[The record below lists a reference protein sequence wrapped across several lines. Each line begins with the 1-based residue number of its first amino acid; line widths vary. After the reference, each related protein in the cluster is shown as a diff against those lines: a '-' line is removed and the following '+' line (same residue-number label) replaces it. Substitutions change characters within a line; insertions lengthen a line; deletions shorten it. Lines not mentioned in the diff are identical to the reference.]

1 CMKMVTKTRMML
13 YVEDIDIVSLFWIEN
28 FNAKIKEEIPLPED
42 FKGMILELTPTVEL
56 ALFGKDFIKKYSPEV
71 LGSFPSLMIF
81 IEDFES
87 VHAKISTASEI
98 VAYNGLMTFSC
109 SDPEGNYIAVAKA
122 N

>member
-1 CMKMVTKTRMML
+1 MKMVTKTRMML

-28 FNAKIKEEIPLPED
+28 FSAKIKEEIPLPED